1 MSKNY
6 TPAFEAK
13 IRKSLKAENA
23 DKLLGFL
30 ESADP
35 KLAFTV
41 GLLDKKILDPKKAF
55 LLELFF
61 GFLGVGSMC
70 LGNKGLA
77 VIKLLTLGGCG
88 VLWMLGIF
96 TAVSAAK
103 RKNWKMFVK
112 TYPNLK

>member
-1 MSKNY
+1 MY
-6 TPAFEAK
+6 
-13 IRKSLKAENA
+13 
-23 DKLLGFL
+23 
-30 ESADP
+30 
-35 KLAFTV
+35 
-41 GLLDKKILDPKKAF
+41 
-55 LLELFF
+55 
-61 GFLGVGSMC
+61 